1 MKRKSTARQIA
12 KDRLREIMSGDKAR
26 VLQIFKKR
34 EYEFPIRD
42 GVEYQVEMSAGY
54 DFKKKELIRVEVT
67 VDTGE
72 RWEKYECDFID
83 AADLKALEGK
93 KSPTR

>member
-1 MKRKSTARQIA
+1 
-12 KDRLREIMSGDKAR
+12 MSGDKEKI
-26 VLQIFKKR
+26 LQIFNKP

-42 GVEYQVEMSAGY
+42 GVEYQVKMDALY

-83 AADLKALEGK
+83 AADLKDLEGK
-93 KSPTR
+93 KSPTS